1 MQFVLQNPDRCKYYR
16 WQKDYLDDLI
26 GAKVIQVLDHDLE
39 HENPKEGQ
47 FVDFQP
53 LAQEAVPKKKD
64 KQDVEAKLDIIV
76 KLVCVLFV
84 LVVAIIG
91 MILGRALK

>member
-1 MQFVLQNPDRCKYYR
+1 
-16 WQKDYLDDLI
+16 
-26 GAKVIQVLDHDLE
+26 VLDHDLE
-39 HENPKEGQ
+39 HENSEEDQ
-47 FVDFQP
+47 SVDLQP
-53 LAQEAVPKKKD
+53 LAQQAVPKKKD
-64 KQDVEAKLDIIV
+64 KKHVEEKLDIIV

>member
-1 MQFVLQNPDRCKYYR
+1 
-16 WQKDYLDDLI
+16 
-26 GAKVIQVLDHDLE
+26 
-39 HENPKEGQ
+39 
-47 FVDFQP
+47 
-53 LAQEAVPKKKD
+53 
-64 KQDVEAKLDIIV
+64 VEAKLDIIV